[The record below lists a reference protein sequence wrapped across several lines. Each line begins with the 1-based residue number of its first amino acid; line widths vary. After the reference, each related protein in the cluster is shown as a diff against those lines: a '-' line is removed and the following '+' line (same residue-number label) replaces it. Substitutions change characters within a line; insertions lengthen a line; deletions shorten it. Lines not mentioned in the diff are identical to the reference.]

1 MPEKRVNA
9 INNMKQTHILRSHK
23 IYNKTFKN
31 KNIHKGGANDT
42 VGYLYAKLNEIQTQI
57 IYFKTHII
65 NIINLL
71 LQDKSVNNIIKPLL
85 SSFNTYVHAETTAIQ
100 VGYDFIDIILVL
112 VSILN
117 KNVTGYYDANIQN
130 ITSLSLN
137 TKTGNDSIITQLEEI
152 ITLIK

>member
-1 MPEKRVNA
+1 MPEKKVNA

-31 KNIHKGGANDT
+31 KNIHKGGAVVDT
-42 VGYLYAKLNEIQTQI
+42 VEYLHAKLNEIQTQI
-57 IYFKTHII
+57 IYFKTYII
-65 NIINLL
+65 NIIKLL
-71 LQDKSVNNIIKPLL
+71 LQDNSVDIKSFL
-85 SSFNTYVHAETTAIQ
+85 SSFNTYVHAETIAIQ
-100 VGYDFIDIILVL
+100 VGYDFIDIILVF

-117 KNVTGYYDANIQN
+117 KHVTGYDDAN

-137 TKTGNDSIITQLEEI
+137 AKTGPESIITQLEEI

>member
-1 MPEKRVNA
+1 MPEKKVNA

-42 VGYLYAKLNEIQTQI
+42 VEYLHAKLNVIQTQI
-57 IYFKTHII
+57 IYFKTYII
-65 NIINLL
+65 NIIKLL
-71 LQDKSVNNIIKPLL
+71 LQDNSVDIKSFL

-100 VGYDFIDIILVL
+100 VSYDFIDIILVF

-117 KNVTGYYDANIQN
+117 KHVTGYDDANIQN
-130 ITSLSLN
+130 ITTLSLN
-137 TKTGNDSIITQLEEI
+137 AKTGPDSIITQLEEI

>member
-31 KNIHKGGANDT
+31 KNIHKGGGGANDT
-42 VGYLYAKLNEIQTQI
+42 VGFLYAKLNEIQTQI

-85 SSFNTYVHAETTAIQ
+85 SSFNTYVHADTTAIQ

-117 KNVTGYYDANIQN
+117 KNVTGYDDAN

-137 TKTGNDSIITQLEEI
+137 TKTGPDSIITQLEEI